1 MLNLFKVNE
10 KKIKSKKTEKKK
22 STKYFPSSTR
32 EWNNSIYTFNNNS
45 LKLIPIAGKISIKL
59 IKNFFDFYNNRLEQ
73 KIRKKRMLLRLR
85 RLSSHKIY
93 ISNGEFKHTNN
104 KLIITLYIFNRQN
117 HNYKLKIKKQYY
129 KIFKHLKNR
138 LNRKFSVIRHRG
150 FQKLIRI
157 NNNYLTKISNTY
169 KNLSMKNFFILKFYR
184 KLSKQCLSKLKMY
197 ILYKQLLFVNRCK
210 YNNIYLQ
217 YLKVYLEKIYHK
229 NVEFNLINL
238 KRFYMSS
245 DILSESINLKLTRN
259 RRKILKYINNLRKKV
274 KIKKKNWLL
283 RYYIRNNLNRKNIKY
298 NIIKNIK
305 YKYVTGFR
313 LEAKGRLTRRYTA
326 SRSVHKLRYKGNL
339 MNMDS
344 SFRGLSSVILKGNLR
359 SNVQYT
365 KLKSKTRIGSFGIKG
380 WVSSD

>member
-1 MLNLFKVNE
+1 
-10 KKIKSKKTEKKK
+10 
-22 STKYFPSSTR
+22 
-32 EWNNSIYTFNNNS
+32 
-45 LKLIPIAGKISIKL
+45 
-59 IKNFFDFYNNRLEQ
+59 LEQ

-197 ILYKQLLFVNRCK
+197 IFYKQLLFVNRCK

-217 YLKVYLEKIYHK
+217 YLKVYLEKIYNK

-274 KIKKKNWLL
+274 KIKKKN
-283 RYYIRNNLNRKNIKY
+283 
-298 NIIKNIK
+298 
-305 YKYVTGFR
+305 
-313 LEAKGRLTRRYTA
+313 
-326 SRSVHKLRYKGNL
+326 
-339 MNMDS
+339 
-344 SFRGLSSVILKGNLR
+344 
-359 SNVQYT
+359 
-365 KLKSKTRIGSFGIKG
+365 
-380 WVSSD
+380 